1 MDFGPIPLDLAEG
14 ATLAH
19 SARLESK
26 TFKKGH
32 LLTAEDL
39 ELFRAAGWDQVTVA
53 RLDGD
58 DIGEDTAADR
68 IALAAAGP
76 GIDLAPPFTGRVN
89 LHAAH
94 AGVLMIDKRAVDA
107 ANRIDP
113 AVTFAT
119 LPAFETVEAGRMIAT
134 AKIIPYG
141 VPGAH
146 VAAAERALR
155 RCITVRPY
163 RARRIGLVSTQL
175 PHLKPATMDKTRRV
189 LERRLAGT
197 GSEILDE
204 IRTGH
209 SAGEVAA
216 ALKLLKTKG
225 ADFFILF
232 GASAVV
238 DRRDVLPSGIE
249 AAGGRVH
256 HFGMPVDPGNL
267 LMIGE
272 FAGCPV
278 IGAPGCAR
286 SPKENGFD
294 WVLARLLAE
303 IEVTRDDITSMGVG
317 GLLMEIASRPQPRE
331 KTMHPENPKIAA
343 IVLAAGKSS
352 RMGGPNKLLARLDG
366 EPLVTKTTRAAAEAG
381 LTDVVVVT
389 GHMKDGIEAALAGLP
404 VAFVHNPDYAEGMSG
419 SIRAGLE
426 VLDDDTDAAIVL
438 LADMPEISTTRIQAL
453 IDMYSPDNQR
463 MIIMATADGKRGNPV
478 LWDRR
483 FFPELKSL
491 AGDIGARHLITENP
505 GVVAEVELGGAARLD
520 LDTPEAMRLAGA
532 EIVEE

>member
-1 MDFGPIPLDLAEG
+1 MDFGPLPLDLAEG

-19 SARLESK
+19 SARAGGRTL
-26 TFKKGH
+26 KKGH
-32 LLTAEDL
+32 KLTADDL
-39 ELFRAAGWDQVTVA
+39 NHFRQAGWTEVTVA
-53 RLDGD
+53 QLAPG
-58 DIGEDTAADR
+58 DIGEDLAADR
-68 IALAAAGP
+68 IAHAAAGG
-76 GIDLAPPFTGRVN
+76 GIELAAPFTGRVN

-119 LPAFETVEAGRMIAT
+119 LPAFEAVEAGRMIAT

-141 VPGAH
+141 VPASH
-146 VAAAERALR
+146 VAAAEQALSG
-155 RCITVRPY
+155 CIAVRPY
-163 RARRIGLVSTQL
+163 QPRRIGLVATQL

-189 LERRLAGT
+189 LENRLAGT
-197 GSEILDE
+197 GSTILEE
-204 IRTGH
+204 IRTSH
-209 SAGEVAA
+209 SAAAVAA
-216 ALKLLKTKG
+216 AVETLKERG

-249 AAGGRVH
+249 AAGGSVH

-272 FAGCPV
+272 LAGSPV

-294 WVLARLLAE
+294 WILARLLAD
-303 IEVTRDDITSMGVG
+303 IKVTREDITGMGVG

-331 KTMHPENPKIAA
+331 KTVHPENPRISA

-366 EPLVTKTTRAAAEAG
+366 EPLVARTTRAATKAG
-381 LTDVVVVT
+381 LSEVVVVT
-389 GHMKDGIEAALAGLP
+389 GHMKDEIEEKIAGLP
-404 VAFVHNPDYAEGMSG
+404 VALAHNPDFAEGMAG
-419 SIRAGLE
+419 SIRIGVDALSGE
-426 VLDDDTDAAIVL
+426 TDAVIIL
-438 LADMPEISTTRIQAL
+438 LADMPGITSERIGKL
-453 IDMYSPDNQR
+453 IEAYDPDNQH
-463 MIIMATADGKRGNPV
+463 MIVLSTSHGKRGNPV

-483 FFPELKSL
+483 FFGELKKLS
-491 AGDIGARHLITENP
+491 GDIGARHLITENS
-505 GVVAEVELGGAARLD
+505 GVVAEVELGPAARLD
-520 LDTPEAMRLAGA
+520 LDTPEAMQAAGA
-532 EIVEE
+532 DFS